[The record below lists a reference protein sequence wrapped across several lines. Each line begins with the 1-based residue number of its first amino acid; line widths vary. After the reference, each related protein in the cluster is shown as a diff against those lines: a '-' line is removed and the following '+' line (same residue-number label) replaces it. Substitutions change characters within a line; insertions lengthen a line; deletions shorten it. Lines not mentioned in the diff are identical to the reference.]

1 MNLSSPYIKIGN
13 GTSNFYA
20 NLTKS
25 YLKNYDSVNVIA
37 GGYKISNALEVY
49 IMLSEEFIVGNLQTF
64 CVKYRRMHSMCVF
77 TVTVG
82 MPIKTVE
89 YNIEYDHDVS
99 LLVEDESVSY
109 ITQEVV
115 SKEFNSLFA
124 IGESCVKLFFVAS
137 QLLQYNIFV
146 HNMKVYRHKHTFCL
160 KMQVYKHMEMLHND
174 VRF

>member
-25 YLKNYDSVNVIA
+25 YLKNYESVNVIA

-49 IMLSEEFIVGNLQTF
+49 LMLSEEFIVGNLQTF
-64 CVKYRRMHSMCVF
+64 CVKYRRMHSMSVF

-82 MPIKTVE
+82 TPIKTLE
-89 YNIEYDHDVS
+89 YNIEYDNDVS
-99 LLVEDESVSY
+99 LLVGEESVSY
-109 ITQEVV
+109 MTQEVV
-115 SKEFNSLFA
+115 SKQFNSLFA
-124 IGESCVKLFFVAS
+124 IGDSCVKLFFIAS

-146 HNMKVYRHKHTFCL
+146 HNIKVYRHKNSYCL
-160 KMQVYKHMEMLHND
+160 KMQVYKHIEMLNND

>member
-13 GTSNFYA
+13 GTSHFYC

-37 GGYKISNALEVY
+37 GGYKITNALEVY
-49 IMLSEEFIVGNLQTF
+49 IMLSSEFIVGNLQCF

-82 MPIKTVE
+82 VPIETLE
-89 YNIEYDHDVS
+89 YNIEYDHDIS

-109 ITQEVV
+109 LTQEVV
-115 SKEFNSLFA
+115 SKEYNSLFA
-124 IGESCVKLFFVAS
+124 VGDSCVKLFFIAS

-146 HNMKVYRHKHTFCL
+146 HNMKVYRHGNSFCL
-160 KMQVYKHMEMLHND
+160 KMQVYKHIEMPNND

>member
-25 YLKNYDSVNVIA
+25 YLKNYESVNVIA

-49 IMLSEEFIVGNLQTF
+49 LMLSEEFIVGNLQTF

-82 MPIKTVE
+82 TPIKTLE
-89 YNIEYDHDVS
+89 YNIEYDNDVS
-99 LLVEDESVSY
+99 LLVGEESVSY
-109 ITQEVV
+109 MTQEVV
-115 SKEFNSLFA
+115 SKQFHSLFA
-124 IGESCVKLFFVAS
+124 IGDSCVKLFFIAS

-146 HNMKVYRHKHTFCL
+146 HNIKVYRHKNSYCL
-160 KMQVYKHMEMLHND
+160 KMQVYKHIEMINND